1 MAFLSLPVV
10 ERDIATGRQAI
21 FDQDQTE
28 TTTMTNPKI
37 PVTEDELHAYVDN
50 ELPAERRGDVEAWLA
65 THPDDAARVQSWRA
79 MAEAL
84 HARYDSVADEAVPK
98 RLEIERLVRQPR
110 RWVYG
115 AVAAALVAFIAGGGV
130 GWLAHGAAAS
140 PSAFQSFTLDALD
153 AHRLYVVEVRH
164 PVEVPGSERAHLQQ
178 WLTKRCGWD
187 VRAPELDATG
197 LKLVG
202 GRLLPGP
209 AGPAS
214 FLMYESASGERFT
227 VYTARAEA
235 GTTQMRYAK
244 HDNDGALFWA
254 DRGVGYVVSG
264 GSDRERL
271 TQIARLVYDQTE
283 KSGG

>member
-1 MAFLSLPVV
+1 
-10 ERDIATGRQAI
+10 
-21 FDQDQTE
+21 
-28 TTTMTNPKI
+28 MTDPKI

-65 THPDDAARVQSWRA
+65 AHADDSERVRSWRV
-79 MAEAL
+79 MADAL
-84 HARYDSVADEAVPK
+84 HARYDAVADEPVPK

-115 AVAAALVAFIAGGGV
+115 AVAAAVLAFVAGGGA
-130 GWLAHGAAAS
+130 GWMARGVVAS
-140 PSAFQSFTLDALD
+140 PSQFQNFTEDALD

-164 PVEVPGSERAHLQQ
+164 PVEVPGSERDHLQQ

-187 VRAPELDATG
+187 VRAPELAADG

-209 AGPAS
+209 TGPAS

-227 VYTARAEA
+227 VYTAKASAE
-235 GTTQMRYAK
+235 TTQMRYAA
-244 HDNDGALFWA
+244 DGKDSALFWA

-264 GSDRERL
+264 AADRGRL
-271 TQIARLVYDQTE
+271 TQIAQAVYDQMD
-283 KSGG
+283 KKGG

>member
-1 MAFLSLPVV
+1 
-10 ERDIATGRQAI
+10 
-21 FDQDQTE
+21 
-28 TTTMTNPKI
+28 MTDSRI
-37 PVTEDELHAYVDN
+37 PVTEDELHAYIDN

-65 THPDDAARVQSWRA
+65 GHPDDAARVQSWRA

-98 RLEIERLVRQPR
+98 RLEIEQLVRQPR
-110 RWVYG
+110 KLVYG
-115 AVAAALVAFIAGGGV
+115 AIAATLVAFIAGGGV

-140 PSAFQSFTLDALD
+140 PSAFQTLTVDALD

-164 PVEVPGSERAHLQQ
+164 PVEVPGTERAHLQQ
-178 WLTKRCGWD
+178 WLTKRCGWI

-209 AGPAS
+209 DGPAS

-227 VYTARAEA
+227 LYASRAKIETA
-235 GTTQMRYAK
+235 QMRYTAAENSGAMYWSE
-244 HDNDGALFWA
+244 DN
-254 DRGVGYVVSG
+254 VGYVLSG
-264 GSDRERL
+264 PTDKDRL
-271 TQIARLVYDQTE
+271 NQIARLVYDQME
-283 KSGG
+283 KRGG

>member
-1 MAFLSLPVV
+1 MS
-10 ERDIATGRQAI
+10 
-21 FDQDQTE
+21 
-28 TTTMTNPKI
+28 NPKI

-50 ELPAERRGDVEAWLA
+50 ELPGERRADVEAWLA
-65 THPDDAARVQSWRA
+65 SHPEDAERVQSWRA

-84 HARYDSVADEAVPK
+84 HARYDQVANEPVPR
-98 RLEIERLVRQPR
+98 RLDLERLGQQPR
-110 RWVYG
+110 KWLYG
-115 AVAAALVAFIAGGGV
+115 AVAASLIAFAAGGGV
-130 GWLAHGAAAS
+130 GWLAHGAAAK
-140 PSAFQSFTLDALD
+140 PSVFQSFTLDALD

-187 VRAPELDATG
+187 VRAPELSAAG

-209 AGPAS
+209 TGPAS
-214 FLMYESASGERFT
+214 FLMYESTSGERFT
-227 VYTARAEA
+227 VYTAKTSTE
-235 GTTQMRYAK
+235 TTQMRYTRQ
-244 HDNDGALFWA
+244 DNEGALFWA

-264 GSDRERL
+264 GTDRERL
-271 TQIARLVYDQTE
+271 AQVARAVYDQAE

>member
-28 TTTMTNPKI
+28 TTTMTNSKI

-50 ELPAERRGDVEAWLA
+50 ELPTERRGDVEAWLA
-65 THPDDAARVQSWRA
+65 THPDDAERVQSWRA

-84 HARYDSVADEAVPK
+84 HARYDAIADEPVPK

-115 AVAAALVAFIAGGGV
+115 AIAAALVAFIAGGGV
-130 GWLAHGAAAS
+130 GWLARGAVAS
-140 PSAFQSFTLDALD
+140 PSTFQNFTLDALD

-178 WLTKRCGWD
+178 WL
-187 VRAPELDATG
+187 
-197 LKLVG
+197 
-202 GRLLPGP
+202 
-209 AGPAS
+209 
-214 FLMYESASGERFT
+214 
-227 VYTARAEA
+227 
-235 GTTQMRYAK
+235 
-244 HDNDGALFWA
+244 
-254 DRGVGYVVSG
+254 
-264 GSDRERL
+264 
-271 TQIARLVYDQTE
+271 
-283 KSGG
+283 

>member
-1 MAFLSLPVV
+1 MNN
-10 ERDIATGRQAI
+10 R
-21 FDQDQTE
+21 
-28 TTTMTNPKI
+28 NI

-50 ELPAERRGDVEAWLA
+50 ELPAERRGDVEPWLTA
-65 THPDDAARVQSWRA
+65 NPDDAARVHSWRA

-110 RWVYG
+110 KWIYG
-115 AVAAALVAFIAGGGV
+115 AIAATRVAFIAGGGICWV
-130 GWLAHGAAAS
+130 ARGEAAS
-140 PSAFQSFTLDALD
+140 PSAFQNFTEDALD

-178 WLTKRCGWD
+178 WLTDRCGWN
-187 VRAPELDATG
+187 VRASELAAAG

-209 AGPAS
+209 TGPAS
-214 FLMYESASGERFT
+214 ILMYESASGERFT
-227 VYTARAEA
+227 VYTAKAAAE
-235 GTTQMRYAK
+235 TTQMRYAA
-244 HDNDGALFWA
+244 DGSDGALFWA

-264 GSDRERL
+264 GIDRGRL
-271 TQIARLVYDQTE
+271 TQIAQAVYDQME
-283 KSGG
+283 KNGG

>member
-1 MAFLSLPVV
+1 M
-10 ERDIATGRQAI
+10 
-21 FDQDQTE
+21 TE
-28 TTTMTNPKI
+28 PRI

-65 THPDDAARVQSWRA
+65 AHPDDAERVQSWRT
-79 MAEAL
+79 MADAL
-84 HARYDSVADEAVPK
+84 HERYDRVANEPVPQ
-98 RLEIERLVRQPR
+98 RLELERLARRPR
-110 RWVYG
+110 KWIYG
-115 AVAAALVAFIAGGGV
+115 AIAASLLAFLAGGV
-130 GWLAHGAAAS
+130 SGWVMRGAAAR
-140 PSAFQSFTLDALD
+140 PSTFQSFTLDALD

-187 VRAPELDATG
+187 VHAPELSATG

-209 AGPAS
+209 GGPAS

-227 VYTARAEA
+227 VYTAKAATE
-235 GTTQMRYAK
+235 TTQMRYTMQ
-244 HDNDGALFWA
+244 DNDGAMFWA

-264 GSDRERL
+264 GTDRERL
-271 TQIARLVYDQTE
+271 KQVAQLVYDQAE

>member
-1 MAFLSLPVV
+1 
-10 ERDIATGRQAI
+10 
-21 FDQDQTE
+21 
-28 TTTMTNPKI
+28 MTNPKI

-50 ELPAERRGDVEAWLA
+50 ELPGERRADVEAWLA
-65 THPDDAARVQSWRA
+65 SHPDDAERVQSWRA

-84 HARYDSVADEAVPK
+84 HARYDQVANEPVPR
-98 RLEIERLVRQPR
+98 RLDLERLGQQPR
-110 RWVYG
+110 KWLYG
-115 AVAAALVAFIAGGGV
+115 AVAASLIAFAAGGGV
-130 GWLAHGAAAS
+130 GWLAHGAAAK
-140 PSAFQSFTLDALD
+140 PSVFQSFTLDALD

-187 VRAPELDATG
+187 VRAPELSAAG

-209 AGPAS
+209 TGPAS
-214 FLMYESASGERFT
+214 FLMYESTSGERFT
-227 VYTARAEA
+227 VYTAKTSTE
-235 GTTQMRYAK
+235 TTQMRYTRQ
-244 HDNDGALFWA
+244 DNEGALFWA

-264 GSDRERL
+264 GTDRERL
-271 TQIARLVYDQTE
+271 GQVARAVYDQAE

>member
-1 MAFLSLPVV
+1 
-10 ERDIATGRQAI
+10 
-21 FDQDQTE
+21 
-28 TTTMTNPKI
+28 MTDPNI

-50 ELPAERRGDVEAWLA
+50 ELPAERRGDVEAWLSA
-65 THPDDAARVQSWRA
+65 HPDDDARVQSWRA

-98 RLEIERLVRQPR
+98 RLEIEWLVREPR
-110 RWVYG
+110 KWVYG
-115 AVAAALVAFIAGGGV
+115 AIAATLAAFVIGGGT
-130 GWLAHGAAAS
+130 GWVARGAAAT
-140 PSAFQSFTLDALD
+140 PSTFQNFTVDALD

-164 PVEVPGSERAHLQQ
+164 PVEVPGSERTHLQQ

-187 VRAPELDATG
+187 VRAPELTAAG

-227 VYTARAEA
+227 IYTAKSEAEA
-235 GTTQMRYAK
+235 TQMRYAAQGGE
-244 HDNDGALFWA
+244 GALFWA

-264 GSDRERL
+264 GTDRTRL
-271 TQIARLVYDQTE
+271 TQIAQSVYDQME
-283 KSGG
+283 KGGG

>member
-1 MAFLSLPVV
+1 M
-10 ERDIATGRQAI
+10 T
-21 FDQDQTE
+21 DQR
-28 TTTMTNPKI
+28 I

-65 THPDDAARVQSWRA
+65 THPDDDGRVQAWRA
-79 MAEAL
+79 MADAL
-84 HARYDSVADEAVPK
+84 HARYDAIADEPIPR

-110 RWVYG
+110 KWIYG
-115 AVAAALVAFIAGGGV
+115 AIAATLVAFIAGGGV
-130 GWLAHGAAAS
+130 GWLAHGVAAS
-140 PSAFQSFTLDALD
+140 PSVFQILTLDALD

-164 PVEVPGSERAHLQQ
+164 PVEVPGSERTHLQQ

-209 AGPAS
+209 TGPAS

-227 VYTARAEA
+227 VYNAKAATE
-235 GTTQMRYAK
+235 TTQMRYTAQ
-244 HDNDGALFWA
+244 NNEGALFWA

-264 GSDRERL
+264 GSDRDRL
-271 TQIARLVYDQTE
+271 TQVARLVYDQTE